1 MGQKKVIYIAGRI
14 TGVPEYWKPFE
25 KAEDELSALGFIP
38 LTPPRLPWNLDNDK
52 AIKICLSM
60 IDAADAVYF
69 LDGWDRSV
77 GAQLEM
83 AYCKYT
89 DKFYTSSLEDLKEVF
104 G

>member
-1 MGQKKVIYIAGRI
+1 MNKKVVYIAGRI

-38 LTPPRLPWNLDNDK
+38 LTPTRLPWNLDNDK

-83 AYCKYT
+83 AYCKYK
-89 DKFYTSSLEDLKEVF
+89 DKFYTSNLEDLKEVF